1 MVNKESTITK
11 TYLLTSLFVNKLN
24 NIEKLR
30 FYIKDDNFLKFKEVF
45 KKSEKNNLIEEKD
58 IKGNTL
64 LNLAVQFNTSSIAEF
79 LIMEGSDINTQNE
92 EMNSPLHYALKH
104 NNYFLSNLLITNK
117 ADEYLVNIKG
127 LTPWQM
133 STIDLKN

>member
-1 MVNKESTITK
+1 M
-11 TYLLTSLFVNKLN
+11 FVNKLN

-45 KKSEKNNLIEEKD
+45 KKSEKNNLIEERD
-58 IKGNTL
+58 SKGNTL
-64 LNLAVQFNTSSIAEF
+64 LNLAVQFNASSIAEF

-92 EMNSPLHYALKH
+92 DMNSPLHYSIMH
-104 NNYFLSNLLITNK
+104 NNYFLANILINNK
-117 ADEYLVNIKG
+117 ADEYLVNNKG

-133 STIDLKN
+133 SNLKV